1 MSDSRERPPTALLP
15 FIRRHGMLL
24 IAVVPLLVLFSAFLL
39 FEAAFDDCRTLEA
52 LGQRLPSIAEAATF
66 CPDPD
71 GKAATAAEGKTAPSV
86 PALADLSPVI
96 DAGSRVTWLTAVL
109 LVLFV
114 TLPALGFT
122 WWSLWKYA
130 GWPQFR
136 VVALL
141 ALAIFAGWLFV
152 WQPAIGEPPRL
163 ETGRPSGFPA
173 LLLIHQHMTADL
185 LHAVDPAFHG
195 FAYRLYMI
203 CFGLLVFSVV
213 SGLFAAGYT
222 LSPLKEAE
230 RRNANAL
237 AQRMQD
243 VKHFLYLGALL
254 LTVAIIFTAAWL
266 RWPVNLL
273 PPDTALHKDLS
284 ALVNSVIMFW
294 GAIYSAILLSA
305 YLPGAL
311 CLRARARGLA
321 ARSLGQAG
329 DSEPGASKGSPDE
342 AEGTREPPSEKEIEK
357 YLKDNRLLLPLAD
370 QLQRV
375 LAIFAP
381 AMAGPLISAIG
392 ALNQIPG

>member
-1 MSDSRERPPTALLP
+1 M
-15 FIRRHGMLL
+15 
-24 IAVVPLLVLFSAFLL
+24 
-39 FEAAFDDCRTLEA
+39 
-52 LGQRLPSIAEAATF
+52 
-66 CPDPD
+66 
-71 GKAATAAEGKTAPSV
+71 
-86 PALADLSPVI
+86 
-96 DAGSRVTWLTAVL
+96 
-109 LVLFV
+109 LFV
-114 TLPALGFT
+114 TLPTLGFT

-152 WQPAIGEPPRL
+152 WQPSLGEPPRL
-163 ETGRPSGFPA
+163 ETGGPSGFPA

-203 CFGLLVFSVV
+203 CFGLLVFTVV
-213 SGLFAAGYT
+213 SGLFAAGYI
-222 LSPLKEAE
+222 LSPFDEAE

-254 LTVAIIFTAAWL
+254 LTVAVIFTAAWL

-273 PPDTALHKDLS
+273 PPDTPLHKDLS
-284 ALVNSVIMFW
+284 ALTSSVIMFW
-294 GAIYSAILLSA
+294 GAVYSAILLSA

-329 DSEPGASKGSPDE
+329 EVGSEGSKGSLDG
-342 AEGTREPPSEKEIEK
+342 ATGKRELPSEKEIESTS
-357 YLKDNRLLLPLAD
+357 RTTA
-370 QLQRV
+370 
-375 LAIFAP
+375 
-381 AMAGPLISAIG
+381 
-392 ALNQIPG
+392 